1 MDIFKDEIIPEIDK
15 IQKKLASQG
24 QLSEEEIKIILL
36 SLLKDEDANEN
47 SNQ

>member
-15 IQKKLASQG
+15 IQKKLASNSA
-24 QLSEEEIKIILL
+24 LTEEDLKIILL

>member
-15 IQKKLASQG
+15 IQKKLAAQG

-36 SLLKDEDANEN
+36 SLLKDEDAHEN

>member
-15 IQKKLASQG
+15 IQKKLAAG
-24 QLSEEEIKIILL
+24 GELSEDEIKLILL